1 MKNVTLFLASGA
13 GRMLRGTV
21 GIALAYIGVLLT
33 SGVWLAL
40 LLVVG
45 VVVFLGALL
54 DICLC
59 GLVTHGTLSD
69 KKIRGKS
76 TNEQQGTTIALA
88 VLGLVAFGGLAYL
101 AANSDD
107 ADTSSQTAIT
117 ATVAPKPTTTEQS
130 AIDEH
135 EQSQEDMLVYLIEEE
150 KLAHDVY
157 TVLYQQYGAR
167 VFGNILNSEQT
178 HQDRVLTL
186 LEARNIDDP
195 RSSELGVFNN
205 TELQTLYDQLI
216 TQGKQSAEEAYKVGV
231 AIEEKDIKDIT
242 DQLATATDSD
252 VVATLEALRNG
263 SENHLRAF
271 NRQLGQY

>member
-1 MKNVTLFLASGA
+1 MKHVTLFLASGA

-21 GIALAYIGVLLT
+21 GIGLAYIGVLLA
-33 SGVWLAL
+33 SDVWPAL

-45 VVVFLGALL
+45 LVVFLGALL

-59 GLVTHGTLSD
+59 GTLTHKTLSG

-76 TNEQQGTTIALA
+76 NSEQQGTTIALL
-88 VLGLVAFGGLAYL
+88 VLGLTAFGGLTYL
-101 AANSDD
+101 AVDSNNT
-107 ADTSSQTAIT
+107 DTTSQAAIT
-117 ATVAPKPTTTEQS
+117 ATTAPKPATTSQS
-130 AIDEH
+130 AVDEH
-135 EQSQEDMLVYLIEEE
+135 EQSQEDLLVYLIEEE

-178 HQDRVLTL
+178 HQDRVLVL
-186 LEARNIDDP
+186 LEARGIDDP
-195 RSSELGVFNN
+195 RTGKLGTFND
-205 TELQTLYDQLI
+205 TTLQTLYDQL
-216 TQGKQSAEEAYKVGV
+216 TAQGKQSAEEAYKVGV
-231 AIEEKDIKDIT
+231 AIEDKDIQDIT
-242 DQLATATDSD
+242 NQLATATDD
-252 VVATLEALRNG
+252 DIVATLEALRNG